1 MNESA
6 RLAEQITRALKGEAW
21 HGPSWKDVLDGIGA
35 PAASHRPIAGA
46 HTIAE
51 VMLHATSWN
60 DIVRRRLSGETPQ
73 VTEAEDWPPATAL
86 ESQAAWNAAVERFF
100 ESGRALV
107 ETVAAFPPEKL
118 MEQRPGVDGNW
129 FELII
134 GQLQHLLYH
143 AGQVGLL
150 RKAEVHAGAA

>member
-6 RLAEQITRALKGEAW
+6 RLAEQITRALNGEAW
-21 HGPSWKDVLDGIGA
+21 HGPSWKDALEGIG
-35 PAASHRPIAGA
+35 PQAAARRPIAGA

-51 VMLHATSWN
+51 VTLHATAWN
-60 DIVRRRLSGETPQ
+60 DVVRRRLIGESPQ
-73 VTEAEDWPPATAL
+73 VTEAEDWPPASAL
-86 ESQAAWNAAVERFF
+86 EQESAWTAAVERFF
-100 ESGRALV
+100 ESGRALAD
-107 ETVAAFPPEKL
+107 TVAKFPPEKL
-118 MEQRPGVDGNW
+118 MERRPGVDGNW
-129 FELII
+129 YELVI